1 MADANW
7 KLGEATWKRADSEET
22 YREITPAAVILGVI
36 WGAFMAAS
44 FTYAG
49 MIMGFTSGGSAIA
62 AIVGWGVLRGI
73 LKKGTVVENNIVQT
87 IASAVNI
94 SVSGVIF
101 TIPALYIMGL
111 HQEINTTYFFLAT
124 AAGAILGITF
134 IIPLRKQ
141 MIEIDRLR
149 FPTGT
154 AVATVLKT
162 PGSGIEKARLL
173 FLGMGISAAVYLV
186 QQFPVLGLPEII
198 PEYIDIGAILHL
210 PEWVSLAM
218 ALSLMVFGMGLI
230 TGRNGLIVLAGGVLS
245 YYIIT
250 PIVKSLGWLPSDV
263 TGGAISGF
271 VYANMTRPLGIGM
284 LLGGSI
290 AGLILSMPVIVV
302 ALRSISNAS
311 KLDSSRNEELPI
323 KYLYAGITLAFLLL
337 LVTTYRLGNLGIGR
351 SLLTAV
357 VGVAWIFVASLLVAM
372 STGMTDWSPVS
383 GLSLVSVMIL
393 LYLTGKQVPLTI
405 LLGATVGV
413 AISGAADMMQDL
425 KTGHLVGGIPSRQ
438 QKVELLTAWLGPII
452 ALTVV
457 GLIWKAYGIGNE
469 TVPAPQAMALK
480 SMVDAILGGNVPIDK
495 FIAGGILGFVLS
507 LSGIPGLGVLVGLS
521 MYLPM
526 LYILPYGLGC
536 IVNEVV
542 RRKKGSEFITEKVLP
557 VAAGL
562 MVGEAAMTLLFAVLT
577 VAGVIH
583 P

>member
-1 MADANW
+1 MESFRDVPKNVASD
-7 KLGEATWKRADSEET
+7 KRQT
-22 YREITPAAVILGVI
+22 YREITPAAVILGVL

-62 AIVGWGVLRGI
+62 AIVGWGILRGV

-101 TIPALYIMGL
+101 TIPALYIMGM
-111 HQEINTTYFFLAT
+111 HEEISTLYFFLAT

-141 MIEIDRLR
+141 MIEIDRLK

-173 FLGMGISAAVYLV
+173 FFGMILSALVYLV
-186 QQFPVLGLPEII
+186 QQFPLLGLPHVL
-198 PEYIDIGAILHL
+198 PEVINIGSFLHL
-210 PEWVSLAM
+210 PSWINLAM

-230 TGRNGLIVLAGGVLS
+230 TGRNGLIVLAGGALS

-250 PIVKSLGWLPSDV
+250 PVVKALGWIPSDV
-263 TGGAISGF
+263 QGAAVSSF
-271 VYANMTRPLGIGM
+271 VYGNMTRPLGIGM

-290 AGLILSMPVIVV
+290 AGLILSLPVIAV
-302 ALRSISNAS
+302 AIKSIAQANKMGAR
-311 KLDSSRNEELPI
+311 SRNEELPI
-323 KYLYAGITLAFLLL
+323 SYLYAGAGLAFLLL
-337 LVTTYRLGNLGIGR
+337 FITAYRLSNLGLGR
-351 SLLTAV
+351 SLLTAFI
-357 VGVAWIFVASLLVAM
+357 GVAWIFIASLLVAM

-393 LYLTGKQVPLTI
+393 LYLTNKNVPLTI

-425 KTGHLVGGIPSRQ
+425 KTGHLVGAIPSRQ
-438 QKVELLTAWLGPII
+438 QKVELLTAWIGPII

-457 GLIWKAYGIGNE
+457 GLIWKAYGIGNDM
-469 TVPAPQAMALK
+469 VPAPQAMALK
-480 SMVDAILGGNVPIDK
+480 SMVDAILGGSVPIDK
-495 FIAGGILGFVLS
+495 FLAGGILGFALS
-507 LSGIPGLGVLVGLS
+507 LSGVPGLGVLVGLS

-536 IVNEVV
+536 IVHELTKK
-542 RRKKGSEFITEKVLP
+542 KKGHEFITEKVLP
-557 VAAGL
+557 FAAGL

-577 VAGVIH
+577 VAGVLH

>member
-1 MADANW
+1 MV
-7 KLGEATWKRADSEET
+7 EAGSRKGT
-22 YREITPAAVILGVI
+22 YREITPAAIVLGVL

-73 LKKGTVVENNIVQT
+73 LKKGTIVENNIVQT

-111 HQEINTTYFFLAT
+111 HKEINMLYFFLAT

-173 FLGMGISAAVYLV
+173 FIGMAVSALIYLV

-198 PEYIDIGAILHL
+198 PEYVDLGAVLHL
-210 PEWVSLAM
+210 PEWIDFSM

-230 TGRNGLIVLAGGVLS
+230 TGRNGLIVLAGGILS

-250 PIVKSLGWLPSDV
+250 PIVKALGWLPSDV
-263 TGGAISGF
+263 TGAAVSGF
-271 VYANMTRPLGIGM
+271 VYSNMTRPLGIGM

-302 ALRSISNAS
+302 ALRSIASAS
-311 KLDSSRNEELPI
+311 KLGTGRNEELPI
-323 KYLYAGITLAFLLL
+323 KYLYAGIALAFALLL
-337 LVTTYRLGNLGIGR
+337 IITYQIGGLSLGR
-351 SLLTAV
+351 SLLTAL

-372 STGMTDWSPVS
+372 ATGMTDWSPVS

-393 LYLTGKQVPLTI
+393 LYLTNKQVPLTI

-438 QKVELLTAWLGPII
+438 QKVELLTAWIGPII

-457 GLIWKAYGIGNE
+457 DLIWRAYGIGNE

-480 SMVDAILGGNVPIDK
+480 SMVDAILGGNVPVDK
-495 FIAGGILGFVLS
+495 FLAGGILGFALS
-507 LSGIPGLGVLVGLS
+507 MSGIPGLGVLVGLS

-536 IVNEVV
+536 VV
-542 RRKKGSEFITEKVLP
+542 HDVLKRKRGHEFITEKVLP

-577 VAGVIH
+577 VMGVLH

>member
-1 MADANW
+1 MESFGDMPKNVT
-7 KLGEATWKRADSEET
+7 KDGGST
-22 YREITPAAVILGVI
+22 YREITPAAIILGVL

-111 HQEINTTYFFLAT
+111 HQEINTLYFFLAT

-173 FLGMGISAAVYLV
+173 FFGMALSAVVYLV
-186 QQFPVLGLPEII
+186 QQFPLLGLPHVL
-198 PEYIDIGAILHL
+198 PEVVDIGAALHL
-210 PEWVSLAM
+210 PSWVSLAM

-230 TGRNGLIVLAGGVLS
+230 TGRNGLIVLAGGALS

-250 PIVKSLGWLPSDV
+250 PVVKALGWLPGDV
-263 TGGAISGF
+263 TGSSVSGF

-290 AGLILSMPVIVV
+290 AGLILSLPVIAV
-302 ALRSISNAS
+302 AIKSIARAS
-311 KLDSSRNEELPI
+311 KLESGKNEELPI
-323 KYLYAGITLAFLLL
+323 SYLYVGAGLAFLLL
-337 LVTTYRLGNLGIGR
+337 FVTAYRLSDLGLGR
-351 SLLTAV
+351 SLLTAL
-357 VGVAWIFVASLLVAM
+357 VGVAWIFIASLLVAM

-393 LYLTGKQVPLTI
+393 LYLTNKNVPLTI

-438 QKVELLTAWLGPII
+438 QKVELLTAWIGPII

-457 GLIWKAYGIGNE
+457 GLIWKAYGIGNDM
-469 TVPAPQAMALK
+469 VPAPQAMALK
-480 SMVDAILGGNVPIDK
+480 SMVDAILGGSVPVDK
-495 FIAGGILGFVLS
+495 FLAGGILGFALS

-536 IVNEVV
+536 VVNEVV
-542 RRKKGSEFITEKVLP
+542 KRRKGHEFITEKVLP
-557 VAAGL
+557 FAAGL

-577 VAGVIH
+577 VAGVLH